1 MLNKIF
7 YVLIILILNTNI
19 CLSESISLIINNKI
33 ITDSNIDDMTKIMLI
48 KSGIKVNDTNI
59 NKFKFSAQNIFIKQH
74 IKKNIIKKHLDYTDN
89 INYNKIP
96 IKILYEHRQDKY
108 KWQNYIQETM
118 NKQKYDQEKL
128 NDYFNDIKGKKLRN
142 ISIIVIPWHNDRKKS
157 YETIINIRNEIINGK
172 DFGEMANIFSSDINS
187 HNNGQMGWIA
197 KKELVKKIDL
207 IIWSMPVKQVSPP
220 INLNQS
226 YVLIKVNDEKT
237 QTTQNMG
244 IIEKQYLE
252 KLEYKISKRKFEYER
267 NKLKVKYK

>member
-157 YETIINIRNEIINGK
+157 YKTIINIRNEIINGK

-220 INLNQS
+220 IKLNQS

>member
-220 INLNQS
+220 IKLNQS

>member
-96 IKILYEHRQDKY
+96 IKILYEYRQDKY

-128 NDYFNDIKGKKLRN
+128 NDYFNDIKGEKLRN

-157 YETIINIRNEIINGK
+157 YETIINI
-172 DFGEMANIFSSDINS
+172 
-187 HNNGQMGWIA
+187 
-197 KKELVKKIDL
+197 
-207 IIWSMPVKQVSPP
+207 
-220 INLNQS
+220 
-226 YVLIKVNDEKT
+226 
-237 QTTQNMG
+237 
-244 IIEKQYLE
+244 
-252 KLEYKISKRKFEYER
+252 
-267 NKLKVKYK
+267 